1 MSYYA
6 EQMIEDFP
14 IKLNK
19 SDTALTPATD
29 KLFHVDKSKRLDKT
43 RAEQFHTFV
52 AKALFISKRE
62 RPDIQPTVAV
72 LCTRVRESNESD
84 WNKLIR
90 LMKYLNGTRNFKLR
104 LQVENLRCVKYYV
117 DAAFAVHNDFKSH
130 TGGVMTMG
138 KGAITSISKKQ
149 KMNTRSST
157 TAELV
162 AADDVIGLVLWTKLF
177 LEAQGYEINRN
188 ILFQDNKS
196 TILLEENGKK
206 SSGKRTRHLNIRY
219 FFLTDQVEKGNV
231 SIQYCPTDEM
241 IGDYMSK
248 PLQGEKCRK
257 FRKDILNLR
266 E

>member
-1 MSYYA
+1 
-6 EQMIEDFP
+6 
-14 IKLNK
+14 
-19 SDTALTPATD
+19 
-29 KLFHVDKSKRLDKT
+29 
-43 RAEQFHTFV
+43 
-52 AKALFISKRE
+52 
-62 RPDIQPTVAV
+62 
-72 LCTRVRESNESD
+72 
-84 WNKLIR
+84 
-90 LMKYLNGTRNFKLR
+90 
-104 LQVENLRCVKYYV
+104 
-117 DAAFAVHNDFKSH
+117 
-130 TGGVMTMG
+130 
-138 KGAITSISKKQ
+138 
-149 KMNTRSST
+149 MNTRSST

-248 PLQGEKCRK
+248 PLQGEKFRK
-257 FRKDILNLR
+257 FRKDTLNLR